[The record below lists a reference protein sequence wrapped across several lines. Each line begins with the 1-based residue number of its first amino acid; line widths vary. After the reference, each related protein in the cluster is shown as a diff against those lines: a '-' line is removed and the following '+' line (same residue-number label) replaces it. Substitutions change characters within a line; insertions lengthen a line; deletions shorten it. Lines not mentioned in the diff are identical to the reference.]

1 MDEMRRAV
9 IGAEARRIAHARC
22 NMQSSFSPVTL

>member
-9 IGAEARRIAHARC
+9 IGDEARRIAHARS
-22 NMQSSFSPVTL
+22 NMQPPFSPVPL